1 MKINENIRDKRKGG
15 ILSKLPIYLLL
26 TIVDYKTWYQI
37 KAEALYFDPKWLK
50 YTKNLIWIFM
60 NINVKV

>member
-1 MKINENIRDKRKGG
+1 MNISESIRDKRKLVAKNLGG

-37 KAEALYFDPKWLK
+37 RVEALYFDQ
-50 YTKNLIWIFM
+50 ND
-60 NINVKV
+60 